1 MAKLV
6 SENWNLEFHFWNFI
20 LRLEF
25 GILKIWDLFH
35 NSCNLNTKH
44 IVLYNMS
51 AISDQ
56 HYIDKILQ
64 GETNSFAVLVD
75 RYKDM
80 IFTLALKMVKNR
92 EEAEE
97 VAQDTFIKIYNSL
110 NKFKGD
116 SKFSTWIY
124 KIAYNTCLDRLK
136 KNKKEDLTI
145 SIDEFSAHLIK
156 TMDNAL
162 SALEDKERK
171 QTIQNCLNLLPS
183 DENFLLTLF
192 YFEDQSLE
200 EIGKIMS
207 INANNVKVKL
217 FRSRQKLAVILKK
230 QLEPEIVEYY
240 DRGR

>member
-1 MAKLV
+1 MK
-6 SENWNLEFHFWNFI
+6 
-20 LRLEF
+20 LEF
-25 GILKIWDLFH
+25 GIYFLEFFQIGVTLTVKLSSYI
-35 NSCNLNTKH
+35 
-44 IVLYNMS
+44 IMS
-51 AISDQ
+51 TISDQ

-64 GETNSFAVLVD
+64 GETNAFAVLVD

-136 KNKKEDLTI
+136 KNKKEDNNI
-145 SIDEFSAHLIK
+145 SIDEFSTHLIK
-156 TMDNAL
+156 TTDNAL

-200 EIGKIMS
+200 EIGKIMN

-230 QLEPEIVEYY
+230 QLEPEIVDYY
-240 DRGR
+240 ERER

>member
-1 MAKLV
+1 M
-6 SENWNLEFHFWNFI
+6 ST
-20 LRLEF
+20 
-25 GILKIWDLFH
+25 
-35 NSCNLNTKH
+35 LN
-44 IVLYNMS
+44 
-51 AISDQ
+51 DQ
-56 HYIDKILQ
+56 HYIDKVLQ
-64 GETNSFAVLVD
+64 GETNAFAMLVN

-80 IFTLALKMVKNR
+80 IYTLALKMIKNR

-97 VAQDTFIKIYNSL
+97 VAQDTFIKIFNSL
-110 NKFKGD
+110 SKFKGD

-124 KIAYNTCLDRLK
+124 KIGYNTCLDRLK
-136 KNKKEDLTI
+136 KNKKEEQNI
-145 SIDEFSAHLIK
+145 SIDEFSSHLIK

-183 DENFLLTLF
+183 EENFLLTLF
-192 YFEDQSLE
+192 YFEDQNLE

-230 QLEPEIVEYY
+230 QLEPEIVDYY
-240 DRGR
+240 ERER

>member
-1 MAKLV
+1 MSV
-6 SENWNLEFHFWNFI
+6 
-20 LRLEF
+20 
-25 GILKIWDLFH
+25 
-35 NSCNLNTKH
+35 LN
-44 IVLYNMS
+44 
-51 AISDQ
+51 DQ
-56 HYIDKILQ
+56 HYIDLILQ
-64 GETNSFAVLVD
+64 GQTNLFAVLVD

-80 IFTLALKMVKNR
+80 IYTLAIKMIKKR

-110 NKFKGD
+110 HKFKGD

-136 KNKKEDLTI
+136 KNKKEDLNI
-145 SIDEFSAHLIK
+145 SIDEFSPHLIK

-171 QTIQNCLNLLPS
+171 QTIQKCLQLLPS

-200 EIGKIMS
+200 EIGKVMN

-230 QLEPEIVEYY
+230 QLEPEIIECYE
-240 DRGR
+240 RER

>member
-1 MAKLV
+1 
-6 SENWNLEFHFWNFI
+6 
-20 LRLEF
+20 
-25 GILKIWDLFH
+25 
-35 NSCNLNTKH
+35 
-44 IVLYNMS
+44 MS
-51 AISDQ
+51 AIPDQ

-80 IFTLALKMVKNR
+80 IFTLGLKMVKNR

-110 NKFKGD
+110 SKFKGD

-136 KNKKEDLTI
+136 KNEKEENNI
-145 SIDEFSAHLIK
+145 SIDDFSSHLIK

-171 QTIQNCLNLLPS
+171 QTIQNCLNLLPGE
-183 DENFLLTLF
+183 ENFLLTLF

-200 EIGKIMS
+200 EIGKIMN

-217 FRSRQKLAVILKK
+217 FRSRQKLAVILRQ
-230 QLEPEIVEYY
+230 QLEPETIQCYE
-240 DRGR
+240 RE

>member
-1 MAKLV
+1 MK
-6 SENWNLEFHFWNFI
+6 
-20 LRLEF
+20 LEF
-25 GILKIWDLFH
+25 GIYFLEFFQIDVTLTVKLSSYI
-35 NSCNLNTKH
+35 
-44 IVLYNMS
+44 IMS
-51 AISDQ
+51 TISDQ

-64 GETNSFAVLVD
+64 GETNAFAVLVD

-80 IFTLALKMVKNR
+80 IFTLALKMVRNR

-136 KNKKEDLTI
+136 KNKKEDNNI

-200 EIGKIMS
+200 EIGKIMN

-230 QLEPEIVEYY
+230 QLEPETVDYY
-240 DRGR
+240 ERER

>member
-1 MAKLV
+1 
-6 SENWNLEFHFWNFI
+6 
-20 LRLEF
+20 
-25 GILKIWDLFH
+25 
-35 NSCNLNTKH
+35 
-44 IVLYNMS
+44 MS
-51 AISDQ
+51 TISDQ

-64 GETNSFAVLVD
+64 GETNAFAVLVD

-80 IFTLALKMVKNR
+80 IFSLALKMIKNK

-110 NKFKGD
+110 SKFKGD

-124 KIAYNTCLDRLK
+124 KIAYNSCLDNLK
-136 KNKKEDLTI
+136 KNKKEDLNI
-145 SIDEFSAHLIK
+145 SIDEFSSHLIK

-183 DENFLLTLF
+183 EENFLLTLF

-207 INANNVKVKL
+207 ITANNVKVKL

-230 QLEPEIVEYY
+230 QLEPETIACYE
-240 DRGR
+240 RE